1 MLEQAAAM
9 KFETD
14 ECRVEISRVGTSR
27 VLVVLHGRDRG
38 SLGRV
43 PFLQLEKLLAEQETL
58 ELFFD
63 LHEAEGATLE
73 VSGSWA
79 VWLRN
84 NKSRL
89 AHVSMLT
96 GTPYVTLSAKTVQRF
111 SELGERLR
119 LYTDQGAFTAALHA
133 DG

>member
-1 MLEQAAAM
+1 MLEAATL

-14 ECRVEISRVGTSR
+14 ECRVEISPLGKGR
-27 VLVVLHGRDRG
+27 VLVALHGHDRG

-43 PFLQLEKLLAEQETL
+43 PFQQLEKLLAEHEPL

-79 VWLRN
+79 VWLRH

-96 GTPYVTLSAKTVQRF
+96 GTPYVTLSAKTVQGF

-119 LYTDQGAFTAALHA
+119 LYTDKVAFEAALHLES
-133 DG
+133 